1 MADPLSVTASVVGI
15 TVPVLHGIRLLI
27 DDIQKI
33 VEAPE
38 TLHQLLADLVSLS
51 LILNSIEAVEQS
63 AWQNLGDHVFA
74 QFKHTLELCQRACK
88 RFREDLNNWTGG
100 SASDVAPDEPAAAQK
115 GKPLSW
121 KGRFVVGF
129 LRERQIKTMAVH
141 IQGCKITCN
150 CLIGVAVL

>member
-1 MADPLSVTASVVGI
+1 MADPLSVTAGVVGI
-15 TVPVLHGIRLLI
+15 TVPVLHGIRRLI

-51 LILNSIEAVEQS
+51 LILNSIEAIEQS

-74 QFKHTLELCQRACK
+74 QFKHTLELCERACK
-88 RFREDLNNWTGG
+88 RFREDLNNWTGS
-100 SASDVAPDEPAAAQK
+100 SASDQ
-115 GKPLSW
+115 LSW

-129 LRERQIKTMAVH
+129 LRERQIKAMAVH